1 MKINGGILIT
11 IKKPDFMNSKFF
23 VDEPGNWH
31 LKEGAPADVQKEFEE
46 YMESLNTIQ
55 DEPGTI
61 DSIRVSY
68 PYGD

>member
-1 MKINGGILIT
+1 
-11 IKKPDFMNSKFF
+11 MNSKFF

-46 YMESLNTIQ
+46 YMESLITIQ

>member
-1 MKINGGILIT
+1 MPEKH
-11 IKKPDFMNSKFF
+11 PSFVYSEYF

-31 LKEGAPADVQKEFEE
+31 FKEGAPKELQNELQS
-46 YMESLNTIQ
+46 YLRSLNTIQ

-61 DSIRVSY
+61 DSIHVPY

>member
-1 MKINGGILIT
+1 VIRLP
-11 IKKPDFMNSKFF
+11 KKYPNFVNSEYF

-31 LKEGAPADVQKEFEE
+31 LKEGAPKELQKEFAN
-46 YMESLNTIQ
+46 YMQSLNVIQ

-61 DSIRVSY
+61 DSIHVSY